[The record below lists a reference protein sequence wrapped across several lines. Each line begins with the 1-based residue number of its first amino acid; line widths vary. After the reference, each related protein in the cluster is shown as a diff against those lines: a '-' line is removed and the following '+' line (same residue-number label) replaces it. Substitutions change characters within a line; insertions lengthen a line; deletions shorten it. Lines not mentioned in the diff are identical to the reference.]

1 MHLAKDPASLT
12 ARGSGG
18 TCCHG
23 SAQTW
28 SEAFRS
34 EIKARHCARCRPRPG
49 HNKPPESPGPQSVVP
64 DPQSWQGD
72 DQTAANIVRQA
83 ARQRARLA
91 AHLGGMSV
99 GPPLPLAASSAPPS
113 ADVATLHQQ
122 MLKHVVALQE
132 MLANLPP
139 PPRPLDDN
147 EIEEIKEE
155 LARLKASPVVPAP
168 RPPTTESPLRKFAEK
183 VLQYVAARQ
192 AAEATKAVGD
202 WAHLGDKLNTVVEAV
217 RDWIASLPNGLG

>member
-1 MHLAKDPASLT
+1 MPA
-12 ARGSGG
+12 A
-18 TCCHG
+18 
-23 SAQTW
+23 
-28 SEAFRS
+28 
-34 EIKARHCARCRPRPG
+34 RPRPG
-49 HNKPPESPGPQSVVP
+49 HNKPPESPPPRPAVP

-155 LARLKASPVVPAP
+155 LARLKASPAVPSP
-168 RPPTTESPLRKFAEK
+168 LPPTTESPLRKFGEK
-183 VLQYVAARQ
+183 ILAQLAVQQGSAVA
-192 AAEATKAVGD
+192 KAVGKEI
-202 WAHLGDKLNTVVEAV
+202 WAQIGEGLIATAKAFGE
-217 RDWIASLPNGLG
+217 WIASVLASLG